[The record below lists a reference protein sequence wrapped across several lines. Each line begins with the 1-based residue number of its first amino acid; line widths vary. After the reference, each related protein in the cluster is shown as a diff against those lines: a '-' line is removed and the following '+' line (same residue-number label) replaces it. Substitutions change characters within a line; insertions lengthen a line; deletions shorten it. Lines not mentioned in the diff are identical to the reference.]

1 MLATLQV
8 IGEEYSRL
16 KEECDLG
23 FKQLR
28 AKMCLEY
35 LGFFQQDLLAFHGFY
50 MFLLYGFC

>member
-50 MFLLYGFC
+50 MF